1 MMVMMITLGCK
12 EFSLSHMFESVGD
25 KFLLK
30 YIGCLF

>member
-1 MMVMMITLGCK
+1 MVMMIALGCK
-12 EFSLSHMFESVGD
+12 EFSLSHESVGD